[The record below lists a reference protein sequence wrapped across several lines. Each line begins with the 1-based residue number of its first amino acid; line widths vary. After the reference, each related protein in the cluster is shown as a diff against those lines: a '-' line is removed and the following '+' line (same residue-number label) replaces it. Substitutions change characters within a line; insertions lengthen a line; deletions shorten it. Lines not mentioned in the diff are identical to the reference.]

1 MALDYMELTDTIV
14 KVITFILCTVVVIII
29 LVAIIK
35 IWRNSNTASFV
46 ASFMASL
53 FH

>member
-1 MALDYMELTDTIV
+1 MALNYVELADTIV
-14 KVITFILCTVVVIII
+14 KVITFILCTVVVVII

-35 IWRNSNTASFV
+35 IWRNSNTATFV
-46 ASFMASL
+46 ASL